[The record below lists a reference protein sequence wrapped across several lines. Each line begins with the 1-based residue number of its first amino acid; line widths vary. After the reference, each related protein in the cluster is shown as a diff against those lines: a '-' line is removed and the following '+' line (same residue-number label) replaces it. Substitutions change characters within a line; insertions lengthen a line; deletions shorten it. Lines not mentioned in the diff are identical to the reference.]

1 MANSVFPKF
10 LFSPK
15 VPVTLEEGLA
25 NGEGDSGGSA
35 AVWLQSFLG
44 LGAAFGSIAYGL
56 IVLSKSDQC
65 HISRQYL
72 LQSSIFGLGQ

>member
-1 MANSVFPKF
+1 MQ
-10 LFSPK
+10 
-15 VPVTLEEGLA
+15 VPVTLEEGLVSGA
-25 NGEGDSGGSA
+25 EEGDEGSDNAAA